1 MDIKRNITLLMDFY
15 ELTMSNGYFINNLKD
30 DIAVFDLF
38 YRKNPDD
45 AAYSIFVG
53 LEDIINYILNLHFD
67 DEDINY
73 LKSLNIFNDNFL
85 NYLRNFKF
93 SGDLYAFKEGS
104 IVYPNVPLVT
114 VVAPL
119 IDCQLLETAMLATVN
134 HETLIATKANRIVLA
149 SKGRSVSDFGARRA
163 HNIDSALY
171 GAKAAYIGGVNSTAT
186 TLAGQL
192 FNIPVSGTMAH
203 SWVMAFD
210 SEYEAFLSY
219 AKLYPSNT
227 ILLIDTYDVINSGL
241 KNAIKVAKDYL
252 IPNGYKLK
260 GVRIDSGDLAYL
272 SKKTRIILDENGLND
287 TIIIASNSLDE
298 YKISSLIEQGAKLDS
313 FGVGE
318 NLITSKSDPVF
329 GGVYKLAGIYKNN
342 VLEPKIKISATL
354 EKITNPS
361 FKEVYRLYNEENKA
375 IGDLLTLKDE
385 IIDENTQIVDPLKPW
400 KKIDLKQFKIKKMH
414 IKIFEKG
421 KLIYEIPSILD
432 TRNYVRY
439 QIDNELWDEE
449 KRFVLPHTHYLDF
462 SKALYDL
469 KIKLIEENKYDE
481 VKNLCHPDF
490 KFYSQVDTPLNSE
503 QFIVQEKGHM
513 DAFPGFTMRI
523 HEIFARD
530 DKVACYLIFEGVQ
543 TREFLGHPASGRK
556 VRFSLMFMI
565 TLKDGKYIE
574 KRAHYNTADILRL
587 ILPSNSGHA
596 AK

>member
-73 LKSLNIFNDNFL
+73 LRSLNIFNDDFL

-272 SKKTRIILDENGLND
+272 SKKTRKILDENGLND

-385 IIDENTQIVDPLKPW
+385 IVDENTQIVDPLKPW

-414 IKIFEKG
+414 HKIFEKG

-469 KIKLIEENKYDE
+469 KIKLIEENKYE
-481 VKNLCHPDF
+481 
-490 KFYSQVDTPLNSE
+490 
-503 QFIVQEKGHM
+503 
-513 DAFPGFTMRI
+513 
-523 HEIFARD
+523 
-530 DKVACYLIFEGVQ
+530 
-543 TREFLGHPASGRK
+543 
-556 VRFSLMFMI
+556 
-565 TLKDGKYIE
+565 
-574 KRAHYNTADILRL
+574 
-587 ILPSNSGHA
+587 
-596 AK
+596 

>member
-38 YRKNPDD
+38 YRKNPDE

-119 IDCQLLETAMLATVN
+119 IDCQLLETALLATVN

-252 IPNGYKLK
+252 NPNGYKLK

-272 SKKTRIILDENGLND
+272 SKKTRKILDENGLND

-354 EKITNPS
+354 EKNTNPS

-385 IIDENTQIVDPLKPW
+385 IIDENTQIIDPLKPW
-400 KKIDLKQFKIKKMH
+400 KKIDLRQFKIKKMH
-414 IKIFEKG
+414 HKIFEKG

-469 KIKLIEENKYDE
+469 KIKLIEENKYE
-481 VKNLCHPDF
+481 
-490 KFYSQVDTPLNSE
+490 
-503 QFIVQEKGHM
+503 
-513 DAFPGFTMRI
+513 
-523 HEIFARD
+523 
-530 DKVACYLIFEGVQ
+530 
-543 TREFLGHPASGRK
+543 
-556 VRFSLMFMI
+556 
-565 TLKDGKYIE
+565 
-574 KRAHYNTADILRL
+574 
-587 ILPSNSGHA
+587 
-596 AK
+596 

>member
-67 DEDINY
+67 DEDITY
-73 LKSLNIFNDNFL
+73 LRSLNIFNDDFL

-272 SKKTRIILDENGLND
+272 SKKTRKILDENGLND

-385 IIDENTQIVDPLKPW
+385 IVDENTQVVDPLKPW

-414 IKIFEKG
+414 HKIFEKG

-439 QIDNELWDEE
+439 QIDNEMWDEE

-469 KIKLIEENKYDE
+469 KIKLIEENKYE
-481 VKNLCHPDF
+481 
-490 KFYSQVDTPLNSE
+490 
-503 QFIVQEKGHM
+503 
-513 DAFPGFTMRI
+513 
-523 HEIFARD
+523 
-530 DKVACYLIFEGVQ
+530 
-543 TREFLGHPASGRK
+543 
-556 VRFSLMFMI
+556 
-565 TLKDGKYIE
+565 
-574 KRAHYNTADILRL
+574 
-587 ILPSNSGHA
+587 
-596 AK
+596 

>member
-73 LKSLNIFNDNFL
+73 LRSLNIFNDNFL

-119 IDCQLLETAMLATVN
+119 IDCQLLETALLATVN

-272 SKKTRIILDENGLND
+272 SKKTRKILDENGLND
-287 TIIIASNSLDE
+287 TIIVASNSLDE

-414 IKIFEKG
+414 HKIFEKG

-469 KIKLIEENKYDE
+469 KIKLIEENKYE
-481 VKNLCHPDF
+481 
-490 KFYSQVDTPLNSE
+490 
-503 QFIVQEKGHM
+503 
-513 DAFPGFTMRI
+513 
-523 HEIFARD
+523 
-530 DKVACYLIFEGVQ
+530 
-543 TREFLGHPASGRK
+543 
-556 VRFSLMFMI
+556 
-565 TLKDGKYIE
+565 
-574 KRAHYNTADILRL
+574 
-587 ILPSNSGHA
+587 
-596 AK
+596 

>member
-67 DEDINY
+67 DEDITY
-73 LKSLNIFNDNFL
+73 LRSLNIFNDDFL
-85 NYLRNFKF
+85 NYLSNFKF

-119 IDCQLLETAMLATVN
+119 IDCQLLETAMLATIN

-272 SKKTRIILDENGLND
+272 SKKTRKILDENGLND

-400 KKIDLKQFKIKKMH
+400 KKIDLKKFKIKKMYH
-414 IKIFEKG
+414 KIFEKG

-469 KIKLIEENKYDE
+469 KIKLIEENKYE
-481 VKNLCHPDF
+481 
-490 KFYSQVDTPLNSE
+490 
-503 QFIVQEKGHM
+503 
-513 DAFPGFTMRI
+513 
-523 HEIFARD
+523 
-530 DKVACYLIFEGVQ
+530 
-543 TREFLGHPASGRK
+543 
-556 VRFSLMFMI
+556 
-565 TLKDGKYIE
+565 
-574 KRAHYNTADILRL
+574 
-587 ILPSNSGHA
+587 
-596 AK
+596 

>member
-73 LKSLNIFNDNFL
+73 LRSLNIFNDNFL

-119 IDCQLLETAMLATVN
+119 IDCQLLETALLATVN

-210 SEYEAFLSY
+210 NEYEAFLSY

-252 IPNGYKLK
+252 ISNGYKLK

-272 SKKTRIILDENGLND
+272 SKKTRKILDENGLND

-361 FKEVYRLYNEENKA
+361 FKEVYRLYNDENKA

-385 IIDENTQIVDPLKPW
+385 IVDENTQIVDPLKPW
-400 KKIDLKQFKIKKMH
+400 KKLDLKQFKIKKMH
-414 IKIFEKG
+414 HKIFEKG

-469 KIKLIEENKYDE
+469 KIKLIEEKKYE
-481 VKNLCHPDF
+481 
-490 KFYSQVDTPLNSE
+490 
-503 QFIVQEKGHM
+503 
-513 DAFPGFTMRI
+513 
-523 HEIFARD
+523 
-530 DKVACYLIFEGVQ
+530 
-543 TREFLGHPASGRK
+543 
-556 VRFSLMFMI
+556 
-565 TLKDGKYIE
+565 
-574 KRAHYNTADILRL
+574 
-587 ILPSNSGHA
+587 
-596 AK
+596 

>member
-38 YRKNPDD
+38 YRKNPDE

-119 IDCQLLETAMLATVN
+119 IDCQLLETAMLATIN

-252 IPNGYKLK
+252 ISNGYKLK

-272 SKKTRIILDENGLND
+272 SKKTRKILDENGLND

-375 IGDLLTLKDE
+375 IGDLLTLKNE
-385 IIDENTQIVDPLKPW
+385 IIDENTQIVDPLKPR
-400 KKIDLKQFKIKKMH
+400 KKLDLKQFKIKKMH
-414 IKIFEKG
+414 HKIFEKG

-469 KIKLIEENKYDE
+469 KIKLIEENKYE
-481 VKNLCHPDF
+481 
-490 KFYSQVDTPLNSE
+490 
-503 QFIVQEKGHM
+503 
-513 DAFPGFTMRI
+513 
-523 HEIFARD
+523 
-530 DKVACYLIFEGVQ
+530 
-543 TREFLGHPASGRK
+543 
-556 VRFSLMFMI
+556 
-565 TLKDGKYIE
+565 
-574 KRAHYNTADILRL
+574 
-587 ILPSNSGHA
+587 
-596 AK
+596 

>member
-73 LKSLNIFNDNFL
+73 LRSLNIFNDNFL

-119 IDCQLLETAMLATVN
+119 IDCQLLETALLATVN

-272 SKKTRIILDENGLND
+272 SKKTRKILDENRLND
-287 TIIIASNSLDE
+287 TIIVASNSLDE

-385 IIDENTQIVDPLKPW
+385 IIDENTQIVEPLKPW

-414 IKIFEKG
+414 HKIFEKG

-462 SKALYDL
+462 SKALYVL
-469 KIKLIEENKYDE
+469 KIKLIEENKYE
-481 VKNLCHPDF
+481 
-490 KFYSQVDTPLNSE
+490 
-503 QFIVQEKGHM
+503 
-513 DAFPGFTMRI
+513 
-523 HEIFARD
+523 
-530 DKVACYLIFEGVQ
+530 
-543 TREFLGHPASGRK
+543 
-556 VRFSLMFMI
+556 
-565 TLKDGKYIE
+565 
-574 KRAHYNTADILRL
+574 
-587 ILPSNSGHA
+587 
-596 AK
+596 